1 MSSLLPVLTVP
12 NLAAGYDYAADMIGR
27 VWHAV
32 IAALVLVAM
41 VVQIVI
47 AARVPGMPHDVS
59 PGVLRGASTAGR
71 IVRVLSFFTIQ
82 SNLLSGL
89 VSAQLAR
96 DPHRDGRAWRALRLA
111 ALFGITVTGI
121 VYSTVLARIHE
132 PNGAA
137 ETLVNDIVHYVVP
150 VLMVLGWLLFGPRPR
165 IDARTVWLSLL
176 FPFAWLAYTLVRGAI
191 WDWYPY
197 PFLDVTAHGYAR
209 VALNSLGVVVVF
221 AALAVLFAFGDQK
234 LPQAASSRSA
244 APTSRNNDST
254 RRT

>member
-1 MSSLLPVLTVP
+1 MSSVLPVLTVP
-12 NLAAGYDYAADMIGR
+12 NLAAGYDYAAGMIGR
-27 VWHAV
+27 VWHAI

-47 AARVPGMPHDVS
+47 AVRVPGTPHDVS
-59 PGVLRGASTAGR
+59 PGVLRGSSTAGR
-71 IVRVLSFFTIQ
+71 IIRLLSFFTIQ

-96 DPHRDGRAWRALRLA
+96 DPNRDGRAWRALRLA

-137 ETLVNDIVHYVVP
+137 ETFVNDIVHYVVP
-150 VLMVLGWLLFGPRPR
+150 VMMVLGWLLFGPRPR
-165 IDARTVWLSLL
+165 IDARTVRLSLL
-176 FPFAWLAYTLVRGAI
+176 FPLAWLAYTLVRGAI
-191 WDWYPY
+191 WHWYPY
-197 PFLDVTAHGYAR
+197 PFLDVTTHGYLR
-209 VALNSLGVVVVF
+209 VVLNSLAVVVVF
-221 AALAVLFAFGDQK
+221 AVLAVIFALGDRK
-234 LPQAASSRSA
+234 LPQPASSRNA
-244 APTSRNNDST
+244 APTSRSSDST

>member
-12 NLAAGYDYAADMIGR
+12 NLAAAYDYAVGMIGR

-32 IAALVLVAM
+32 IAVLVGVAI

-47 AARVPGMPHDVS
+47 AVRLAGTPHDVS
-59 PGVLRGASTAGR
+59 AGLVRGSSTAGR
-71 IVRVLSFFTIQ
+71 IIRVLSFFTIQ
-82 SNLLSGL
+82 SNLLCGL

-96 DPHRDGRAWRALRLA
+96 DPDRDGRAWRVLRLA

-132 PNGAA
+132 PNGGA
-137 ETLVNDIVHYVVP
+137 ETFVNTVVHYIVP
-150 VLMVLGWLLFGPRPR
+150 VMMVLGWLLFGPRPR

-176 FPFAWLAYTLVRGAI
+176 FPLGWLAYTVVRGAI
-191 WDWYPY
+191 WHWYPY
-197 PFLDVTAHGYAR
+197 PFLDVTTHGYLR
-209 VALNSLGVVVVF
+209 VLLNSLAVVVVF
-221 AALAVLFAFGDQK
+221 AVLALLFALGDRN
-234 LPQAASSRSA
+234 LPQAASSRNA
-244 APTSRNNDST
+244 APTSRSSDST